1 MLPILLS
8 NGNAAVAK
16 QQAGLAEPC
25 CDQLFEPNCGWC
37 VAAGKFG
44 HKGDAALIYAFA
56 EQRGLFRLQGKGDRG
71 VDRFPEVAGGED
83 RSHSIPLISE
93 AEDHVNV
100 VAGGEGPVAVDGNGT
115 EFAGE
120 GTGDGP
126 VAALIGAIDA
136 AVGSSGTLLEYSVSA
151 VTDGPDALGEAR
163 VLCEIDGRQFTGQGV
178 SPDVLEASAIAY
190 IRAVTA
196 SRNADVTER
205 MAERGV

>member
-1 MLPILLS
+1 MIQNAPSAGDCPRLPRAILHGELRS
-8 NGNAAVAK
+8 SGELGIAHLTISFKDVADRKGELTAMDLEALMGDEMRTSHEHSLELREIAFSGESGAAATARV
-16 QQAGLAEPC
+16 
-25 CDQLFEPNCGWC
+25 
-37 VAAGKFG
+37 VV
-44 HKGDAALIYAFA
+44 
-56 EQRGLFRLQGKGDRG
+56 RGAD
-71 VDRFPEVAGGED
+71 
-83 RSHSIPLISE
+83 
-93 AEDHVNV
+93 
-100 VAGGEGPVAVDGNGT
+100 GT
-115 EFAGE
+115 EFTGE

-196 SRNADVTER
+196 SRNADSTER
-205 MAERGV
+205 MAGSGV